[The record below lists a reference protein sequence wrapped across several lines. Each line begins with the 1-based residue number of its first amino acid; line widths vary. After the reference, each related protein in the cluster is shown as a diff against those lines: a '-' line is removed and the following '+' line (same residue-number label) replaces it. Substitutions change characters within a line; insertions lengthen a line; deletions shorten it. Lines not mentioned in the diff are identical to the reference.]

1 MEAVFLKLLNMS
13 LTASVLVVAVLLLRM
28 LLKKAPRWSICLLW
42 GLVALR
48 LICPYTPESN
58 LSLIRSSEPI
68 THEILS
74 LEAAPEAETAIPE
87 QGSLGEVSSGPDVRS
102 GALDHAEQVPQQVK
116 PDILTIGGYVWL
128 AGTGVMLLYA
138 LFSYWR
144 LKRLVS
150 AATRLE
156 GNIRQSEYVTSPFVL
171 GVFRPI
177 IYLPYGIKQPHIDH
191 ILAHERT
198 HIRRGDHLIKPL
210 GFTILSVHW
219 FNPLI
224 WVAYI
229 LLCRDIEAACDERV
243 IKEMTK
249 EQRQSYSA
257 TLLRC
262 SVHRRRITACPVAF
276 GETGVKQRIKGIM
289 SYKKPVL
296 WVVIVALLAVSAIGV
311 CLLTERPEEP
321 SVTEPTEPVLSNREK
336 MDALLDTLVDHE
348 DTSIASNPESCI
360 MLNRE
365 AYQELLSYDELALS
379 YFIPRLR
386 KADIHSYR
394 EHMMVRV
401 CADLTG
407 VAGHEVRTWGDWY
420 MIPQLWIAEYDRSVS
435 APHSERRLQP
445 GIYQT
450 GSAFYNKQYWELNE
464 HGYNETLYRD
474 YVDVTYYV
482 TADSL
487 VTVYPQRGHKQDHT
501 HSGYDIVRQTV
512 AWEWQSPDP
521 ASPLYTDLAK
531 QAQKAIHNSIDFVE
545 DVETKQLLLSEDC
558 LLQPLKYGN
567 CLACCGDRMFLLSG
581 EGSGTLLAQV
591 RCIVELYG

>member
-13 LTASVLVVAVLLLRM
+13 LTASVLVVAVLPLRA

-171 GVFRPI
+171 GVLRPI

-210 GFTILSVHW
+210 GFVILSVHW

-348 DTSIASNPESCI
+348 DTGIASNPESCI

-407 VAGHEVRTWGDWY
+407 VAGDEVRTLGDWY

-464 HGYNETLYRD
+464 HGYNETL
-474 YVDVTYYV
+474 
-482 TADSL
+482 
-487 VTVYPQRGHKQDHT
+487 
-501 HSGYDIVRQTV
+501 
-512 AWEWQSPDP
+512 
-521 ASPLYTDLAK
+521 
-531 QAQKAIHNSIDFVE
+531 
-545 DVETKQLLLSEDC
+545 
-558 LLQPLKYGN
+558 
-567 CLACCGDRMFLLSG
+567 
-581 EGSGTLLAQV
+581 
-591 RCIVELYG
+591 

>member
-13 LTASVLVVAVLLLRM
+13 LTASVLVVAVLLLRV

-171 GVFRPI
+171 GVLRPI

-210 GFTILSVHW
+210 GFVILSVHW

-407 VAGHEVRTWGDWY
+407 VAGDEVRTLGDWY

-487 VTVYPQRGHKQDHT
+487 VTVYPHRGHKKDYT
-501 HSGYDIVRQTV
+501 HSSYDIVRRTV

-521 ASPLYTDLAK
+521 TSPLYTDLAR
-531 QAQKAIHNSIDFVE
+531 QAQK
-545 DVETKQLLLSEDC
+545 LSR
-558 LLQPLKYGN
+558 LH
-567 CLACCGDRMFLLSG
+567 SG
-581 EGSGTLLAQV
+581 Q
-591 RCIVELYG
+591 

>member
-87 QGSLGEVSSGPDVRS
+87 QGSLGEVSSGRDVRS

-171 GVFRPI
+171 GVLRPI

-210 GFTILSVHW
+210 GFVILSVHW

-296 WVVIVALLAVSAIGV
+296 WVAIVALLAGSAIGV

-407 VAGHEVRTWGDWY
+407 VAGDEVRTLGDWY

-567 CLACCGDRMFLLSG
+567 CIACCGDRMFLLSG
-581 EGSGTLLAQV
+581 AGSGTLLAQV

>member
-13 LTASVLVVAVLLLRM
+13 LTASVLVVAVLLLRV

-87 QGSLGEVSSGPDVRS
+87 QGSLGEVSSGPDVWS

-210 GFTILSVHW
+210 GFVILSVHW

-296 WVVIVALLAVSAIGV
+296 WVVIVALLAGSAIGV

-407 VAGHEVRTWGDWY
+407 VAGDEVRTLGDWY

-531 QAQKAIHNSIDFVE
+531 QAQKAIQNSVDFIQDSE
-545 DVETKQLLLSEDC
+545 IKQLLLSEDC
-558 LLQPLKYGN
+558 LFQPLKYGN
-567 CLACCGDRMFLLSG
+567 CIARCGDRVFHLSG

-591 RCIVELYG
+591 RCITELYG

>member
-13 LTASVLVVAVLLLRM
+13 LTASVLVVAVLPLRA

-171 GVFRPI
+171 GVLRPI

-210 GFTILSVHW
+210 GFVILSVHW

-296 WVVIVALLAVSAIGV
+296 WVVIVALLAGSAIGV

-348 DTSIASNPESCI
+348 DTGIASNPESCI

-407 VAGHEVRTWGDWY
+407 VAGDEVRTLGDWY

-445 GIYQT
+445 GIYQP
-450 GSAFYNKQYWELNE
+450 GSAYYNEKYCELNE
-464 HGYNETLYRD
+464 DGYNEALYRE
-474 YVDVTYYV
+474 YVDITYYV

-487 VTVYPQRGHKQDHT
+487 VTVYPHRGHKKDYT
-501 HSGYDIVRQTV
+501 HSSYDIVRRTV

-521 ASPLYTDLAK
+521 TSPLYTDLAR
-531 QAQKAIHNSIDFVE
+531 QAQKAIQNSVDFIQDSE
-545 DVETKQLLLSEDC
+545 IKQLLLSEDC
-558 LLQPLKYGN
+558 LFQPLKYGN
-567 CLACCGDRMFLLSG
+567 CIARCGDRVFHLSG
-581 EGSGTLLAQV
+581 AGSGTLLAQV
-591 RCIVELYG
+591 RCITELYG

>member
-407 VAGHEVRTWGDWY
+407 VAGHEVRTLGDWY

-591 RCIVELYG
+591 RCITELYG

>member
-1 MEAVFLKLLNMS
+1 MGAVFLKLLNMS
-13 LTASVLVVAVLLLRM
+13 LTASVLVIAVLLLRA

-48 LICPYTPESN
+48 LTCPYTMESS

-68 THEILS
+68 THEILT
-74 LEAAPEAETAIPE
+74 LGTAPEAEAVI
-87 QGSLGEVSSGPDVRS
+87 QGQEIAEEVSPQLDVWIE
-102 GALDHAEQVPQQVK
+102 APENAEDMPQQSS
-116 PDILTIGGYVWL
+116 PDIVTICGYVWL
-128 AGTGVMLLYA
+128 TGTGAMLVYA
-138 LFSYWR
+138 LFSYWQ
-144 LKRLVS
+144 LKRQVS
-150 AATRLE
+150 TATRLD

-171 GVFRPI
+171 GVFLPT
-177 IYLPYGIKQPHIDH
+177 IYLPYDIKQPHIDH
-191 ILAHERT
+191 ILAHERA

-210 GFTILSVHW
+210 GYVILSVHW
-219 FNPLI
+219 FNPLV

-257 TLLRC
+257 TLLQC
-262 SVHRRRITACPVAF
+262 SVHRRRIAACPVAF
-276 GETGVKQRIKGIM
+276 GETGVKQRIKGVM

-296 WVVIVALLAVSAIGV
+296 WIVIAALLAGSVIGI
-311 CLLTERPEEP
+311 CFLTERPEESP
-321 SVTEPTEPVLSNREK
+321 STEQTEPVLSNREK

-348 DTSIASNPESCI
+348 DTTIAYNPESCI

-379 YFIPRLR
+379 YFIPKLR

-394 EHMMVRV
+394 EHMMVRA
-401 CADLTG
+401 CADITG
-407 VAGHEVRTWGDWY
+407 VAVHEVRTWGDWY
-420 MIPQLWIAEYDRSVS
+420 MVPQLWIAEYDRSVS

-567 CLACCGDRMFLLSG
+567 CIACCGDRMFLLSG
-581 EGSGTLLAQV
+581 AGSGTLLAQV
-591 RCIVELYG
+591 RCIVELYD